1 MVGLKRK
8 ELAGRRFTRIVSV
21 GGGAKN
27 LAWLQIQADIFD
39 ATVYCLSVEEGPA
52 LGATM
57 IAALGLGWFDTPES
71 CCQNFIQ
78 YTDAVEP
85 LLQNVE
91 KYHKIYQQ
99 CRKTYPA
106 TKEICHDL

>member
-1 MVGLKRK
+1 M
-8 ELAGRRFTRIVSV
+8 
-21 GGGAKN
+21 
-27 LAWLQIQADIFD
+27 
-39 ATVYCLSVEEGPA
+39 EEGPA

-91 KYHKIYQQ
+91 SIIKSINNAGKSIQQ
-99 CRKTYPA
+99 RRKFVMTYKQNA
-106 TKEICHDL
+106 YLIVK

>member
-1 MVGLKRK
+1 MDIRHTLSHFTRAVLEGITFSLKDSQQLME

-39 ATVYCLSVEEGPA
+39 ATIYCLSAEEGPA
-52 LGATM
+52 LDATM

-71 CCQNFIQ
+71 CCQFFIQ
-78 YTDAVEP
+78 LY
-85 LLQNVE
+85 
-91 KYHKIYQQ
+91 
-99 CRKTYPA
+99 
-106 TKEICHDL
+106 